1 MSNTATSH
9 EFYRL
14 EELGRMM
21 ALEPNSFTGSDFL
34 EWLEGIAGAC
44 KYLTNWF
51 DNMGAIL
58 RLQNEELGGRFKD
71 FSEVAYEL
79 WVFTQYVIP
88 RIKELFTPP
97 SKYPQE
103 PLIVIFNVK
112 GPEIYSVANSHLAS
126 ACYYASRALQRQ
138 VCWFCQ
144 PSLEYNYPRYECN
157 YTSATQVVN
166 DITVVFHRMI
176 EVYDQWTGF
185 AISEKAYY
193 QPDTT
198 DEAITALKR
207 WDKATRIFHEL
218 GLYARE
224 DYSVLIG
231 YAHDNRVDLK
241 VGSAAKHLTKIDLT
255 KGEVEYWDRD
265 KPVIYALEYCF
276 KRIGGKLV
284 EYDYDLSRAL
294 YTSPTDR
301 LTLTMMAI
309 AESTDLKITS
319 AVGVVPAI
327 VALATSMD
335 YRLTHVVKLFYN
347 LFKHRLAKLREI
359 AEKDEKWDV
368 DKILYELDQVA
379 FLDWEDTVKMA
390 EEIATPR
397 VEPGSASLGPVL
409 YYAMAYDKPAVISL
423 INELS
428 TLSEAYFTAAV
439 KSPSW
444 TMMHHLKQGK
454 EPDVGTFIWA
464 VEWYSDWKEVGGYI
478 WGKINSKESM
488 YAKVLGTLHW
498 YFLMG
503 VKDEYDLFEVD

>member
-51 DNMGAIL
+51 DDMGAIL

-103 PLIVIFNVK
+103 PLIVVFNVK

-176 EVYDQWTGF
+176 EAYDQYTSY
-185 AISEKAYY
+185 AVSPKAYY

-198 DEAITALKR
+198 NEAITVLKR
-207 WDKATRIFHEL
+207 WDKAIRVFHEL
-218 GLYARE
+218 GLYSNE
-224 DYSVLIG
+224 DYPVLMG
-231 YAHDNRVDLK
+231 YAHNNRVDLK
-241 VGSAAKHLTKIDLT
+241 VGSAMRHLTKIDLT
-255 KGEVEYWDRD
+255 SREVEYWDRD
-265 KPVIYALEYCF
+265 VPIVDAIGCCF
-276 KRIGGKLV
+276 EQIGGKLV
-284 EYDYDLSRAL
+284 NYKSYIGRAL
-294 YTSPTDR
+294 YTFS
-301 LTLTMMAI
+301 LHGEQFVSLI
-309 AESTDLKITS
+309 L
-319 AVGVVPAI
+319 G
-327 VALATSMD
+327 LATSMD
-335 YRLTHVVKLFYN
+335 FRLNGLVQIYYN
-347 LFKHRLAKLREI
+347 LFKHRIEYLRRVLNERGQLKEEDLAKLVELSR
-359 AEKDEKWDV
+359 V
-368 DKILYELDQVA
+368 DH
-379 FLDWEDTVKMA
+379 DTALQTMLNQ
-390 EEIATPR
+390 ATPKSK
-397 VEPGSASLGPVL
+397 PGSASIGPVI
-409 YYAMAYDKPAVISL
+409 YYAIKY
-423 INELS
+423 NELEVYRGFDNLYA
-428 TLSEAYFTAAV
+428 LSNAYIEATTKGMTFQ
-439 KSPSW
+439 
-444 TMMHHLKQGK
+444 LKQCLREDESTGANLWAIEHYADWSAIDKEAKKLIWYKNEILAKFLGK
-454 EPDVGTFIWA
+454 
-464 VEWYSDWKEVGGYI
+464 
-478 WGKINSKESM
+478 
-488 YAKVLGTLHW
+488 LHW
-498 YFLMG
+498 YFLLG
-503 VKDEYDLFEVD
+503 INEEYNLTEVD

>member
-1 MSNTATSH
+1 MLNTTTSH

-21 ALEPNSFTGSDFL
+21 ALEPDSFTGSDFL
-34 EWLEGIAGAC
+34 EWLEGLAGAC
-44 KYLTNWF
+44 KYLSRWLDKMKAVLGLQDGGKKHLFSDLSEANYF
-51 DNMGAIL
+51 LYIL
-58 RLQNEELGGRFKD
+58 AESIKM
-71 FSEVAYEL
+71 
-79 WVFTQYVIP
+79 P
-88 RIKELFTPP
+88 IKELFEAETY
-97 SKYPQE
+97 KNE
-103 PLIVIFNVK
+103 PIPVIFNVK
-112 GPEIYSVANSHLAS
+112 AYQIYHVAKVHLTD
-126 ACYYASRALQRQ
+126 ACFHASRALRRQ
-138 VCWFCQ
+138 VCYFCQ
-144 PSLEYNYPRYECN
+144 LPIDTRQRPSKLCVYNSPR
-157 YTSATQVVN
+157 QVIN
-166 DITVVFHRMI
+166 DMTVVFHRLV
-176 EVYDQWTGF
+176 EVYDQYTSYE
-185 AISEKAYY
+185 ISPKAYY
-193 QPDTT
+193 QPDATT
-198 DEAITALKR
+198 EAIMALKR
-207 WDKATRIFHEL
+207 WDRSARVFHEL
-218 GLYARE
+218 GLYSNE
-224 DYSVLIG
+224 DYSSIMG

-241 VGSAAKHLTKIDLT
+241 VGSAAKHLTKIYLT

-265 KPVIYALEYCF
+265 KPVIYALEHCF

-294 YTSPTDR
+294 YTFPTDR

-390 EEIATPR
+390 EEMATPR
-397 VEPGSASLGPVL
+397 VEPGSASLGSVL

-428 TLSEAYFTAAV
+428 TLSEAYFIAAV

-464 VEWYSDWKEVGGYI
+464 VEWYSDWKKVGGDI
-478 WGKINSKESM
+478 WGKIKSKESM